1 MYKTTGYIV
10 LLGFSLLF
18 IRCGQTSS
26 PGDQPVAQVGT
37 KVLKYLEL
45 VQVIPDELPSEDSTK
60 LADEYIRK
68 WIRQELLIQKAN
80 ENLTPEQKDLSKE
93 IDEYRNSLI
102 IYKYKNA
109 LLGEQMDTT
118 VTSEQIETYY
128 NNNTENFRLS
138 TNIVK
143 GIFMKIPANVVNTR
157 NLKKMLDDTSDE
169 GIAALHEYCVQY
181 AKNYDFF
188 TDNWVSFRKV
198 RNNLPY
204 EIDNPE
210 ELLRQKSVIEQ
221 KDSEFYYVVSI
232 FDYQLQNEI
241 APPEYVMENI
251 KTLILNKRKVELLQQ
266 IEENVYKEGVRQNK
280 FKIFKSEEGI

>member
-1 MYKTTGYIV
+1 MYKTTGYII
-10 LLGFSLLF
+10 LLWFSLLF
-18 IRCGQTSS
+18 IRCGRTNL
-26 PGDQPVAQVGT
+26 PGDEPVAQVGT
-37 KVLKYLEL
+37 KILKHAEL
-45 VQVIPDELPSEDSTK
+45 VQIIPEGLAAEDSAK
-60 LADEYIRK
+60 LADDYIRK

-80 ENLTPEQKDLSKE
+80 ENLTPEQKNLSKE
-93 IDEYRNSLI
+93 IEEYRNSLI

-143 GIFMKIPANVVNTR
+143 GIFMKIPVNLVNTR

-169 GIAALHEYCVQY
+169 GLAVLREYCVQY

-204 EIDNPE
+204 EIENPE
-210 ELLRQKSVIEQ
+210 ELLRQKRVIEQ
-221 KDSEFYYVVSI
+221 KDNDFYYVVNI
-232 FDYQLQNEI
+232 FEYQLQNEI
-241 APPEYVMENI
+241 APPEYVKDNI

-266 IEENVYKEGVRQNK
+266 IEENVYKEGLRQNK
-280 FKIFKSEEGI
+280 IKIFKSEEAS

>member
-1 MYKTTGYIV
+1 MYKTTGYII
-10 LLGFSLLF
+10 LLWFSLLF
-18 IRCGQTSS
+18 IRCGRTNL
-26 PGDQPVAQVGT
+26 PGDEPVAQVGT
-37 KVLKYLEL
+37 KILKHAEL
-45 VQVIPDELPSEDSTK
+45 VQIIPEGLAAEDSTK
-60 LADEYIRK
+60 LADDYIRK

-80 ENLTPEQKDLSKE
+80 ENLTPEQKNLSKE
-93 IDEYRNSLI
+93 IEEYRNSLI

-143 GIFMKIPANVVNTR
+143 GIFMKIPVDLVNTR

-169 GIAALHEYCVQY
+169 GIAALREYCVQY

-204 EIDNPE
+204 EIENPE
-210 ELLRQKSVIEQ
+210 ELLRQKRVIEQ
-221 KDSEFYYVVSI
+221 KDNDFYYVVNI
-232 FDYQLQNEI
+232 FEYQLQNEI
-241 APPEYVMENI
+241 APPEYVMDNI

-266 IEENVYKEGVRQNK
+266 IEDNVYKEGLRQNK
-280 FKIFKSEEGI
+280 IKIFKSEEAS

>member
-1 MYKTTGYIV
+1 MYKTTGYIL
-10 LLGFSLLF
+10 LLGFSMLF
-18 IRCGQTSS
+18 IRCNQTNS
-26 PGDQPVAQVGT
+26 PEDKPVAQVGT
-37 KVLKYLEL
+37 KILKYSEL
-45 VQVIPDELPSEDSTK
+45 VQIIPDELSSEDSTR

-68 WIRQELLIQKAN
+68 WIRQELLIQKAD
-80 ENLTPEQKDLSKE
+80 ENLTPEQKNLSKE
-93 IDEYRNSLI
+93 IEEYRNSLI

-118 VTSEQIETYY
+118 VTSEQIEIYY
-128 NNNTENFRLS
+128 NNNIENFRLN

-143 GIFMKIPANVVNTR
+143 GIFMKIPVDLVNSR

-169 GIAALHEYCVQY
+169 GIAALREYCVQY

-188 TDNWVSFRKV
+188 TNNWVSFRKV
-198 RNNLPY
+198 RNNFPY

-221 KDSEFYYVVSI
+221 KDSEFFYVVSI
-232 FDYQLQNEI
+232 FDYKLQNEI
-241 APPEYVMENI
+241 APSEYVKENI

-280 FKIFKSEEGI
+280 FKIFKGEERI

>member
-1 MYKTTGYIV
+1 
-10 LLGFSLLF
+10 LLL
-18 IRCGQTSS
+18 IRCGQTDD

-37 KVLKYLEL
+37 KILKHSEL
-45 VQVIPDELPSEDSTK
+45 VQIIPDELPSEDSIK

-118 VTSEQIETYY
+118 VTNEQIETYY
-128 NNNTENFRLS
+128 NNNTENFRLN

-143 GIFMKIPANVVNTR
+143 GIFMKIPANVVNSR

-169 GIAALHEYCVQY
+169 GIAALREYCVQY

-232 FDYQLQNEI
+232 FDYRLQNEI
-241 APPEYVMENI
+241 APIEYVKENI

-280 FKIFKSEEGI
+280 FKIFKSEDGI

>member
-1 MYKTTGYIV
+1 VYKTTGYII
-10 LLGFSLLF
+10 LLWFSLLF
-18 IRCGQTSS
+18 IRCGRTNL
-26 PGDQPVAQVGT
+26 PGDEPVAQVGT
-37 KVLKYLEL
+37 KILKHAEL
-45 VQVIPDELPSEDSTK
+45 VQIIPEGLAAEDSAK
-60 LADEYIRK
+60 LADDYIRK

-80 ENLTPEQKDLSKE
+80 ENLTPEQKNLSKE
-93 IDEYRNSLI
+93 IEEYRNSLI

-143 GIFMKIPANVVNTR
+143 GIFMKIPVNLVNTR

-169 GIAALHEYCVQY
+169 GLAVLREYCVQY

-204 EIDNPE
+204 EIENPE
-210 ELLRQKSVIEQ
+210 ELLRQKRVIEQ
-221 KDSEFYYVVSI
+221 KDNDFYYVVNI
-232 FDYQLQNEI
+232 FEYQLQNEI
-241 APPEYVMENI
+241 APPEYVKDNI

-266 IEENVYKEGVRQNK
+266 IEENVYKEGLRQNK
-280 FKIFKSEEGI
+280 IKIFKSEEAS

>member
-1 MYKTTGYIV
+1 VYKTTGYIV
-10 LLGFSLLF
+10 LLGFSLLL
-18 IRCGQTSS
+18 IRCGQTDD

-37 KVLKYLEL
+37 KILKHSEL
-45 VQVIPDELPSEDSTK
+45 VQIIPDELPSEDSTK

-128 NNNTENFRLS
+128 NNNTENFRLN

-143 GIFMKIPANVVNTR
+143 GIFMKIPANVVNSR

-169 GIAALHEYCVQY
+169 GIAALREYCVQY

-188 TDNWVSFRKV
+188 TDNWVSFRRV

-232 FDYQLQNEI
+232 FDYRLQNEI
-241 APPEYVMENI
+241 APIEYVKENI

-280 FKIFKSEEGI
+280 FKIFKSEDGI

>member
-18 IRCGQTSS
+18 IRCGQTSIS
-26 PGDQPVAQVGT
+26 EDKPVARVGT
-37 KVLKYLEL
+37 KVLKNSEL
-45 VQVIPDELPSEDSTK
+45 VLIIPDDLPSEDSTK

-93 IDEYRNSLI
+93 IEGYRNSLI

-128 NNNTENFRLS
+128 NNNTENFRLN

-143 GIFMKIPANVVNTR
+143 GIFMKIPANVVNSG

-169 GIAALHEYCVQY
+169 GIAVLREYCVQY

-188 TDNWVSFRKV
+188 TDKWVSFRMV

-204 EIDNPE
+204 EIDNTE

-221 KDSEFYYVVSI
+221 KDSDFYYVVSI
-232 FDYQLQNEI
+232 FDYQLKNEI
-241 APPEYVMENI
+241 APLEYVRENI
-251 KTLILNKRKVELLQQ
+251 KTLILNKRKMELLQE
-266 IEENVYKEGVRQNK
+266 IEENVYKEGIRQNK
-280 FKIFKSEEGI
+280 FKIFKSDEAI